1 MILSLKPGLFGLLT
15 VLAFTAAPGAVHSFE
30 LQAGGAAKLRPTKVQ
45 LGIISPAD
53 HVCPGAAKLTVWVH
67 TNKPGTLDILL
78 VRKGGQV
85 TGPFA
90 VTTTTGA
97 PGVVLGSYSQAMQIV
112 HPIAAEY
119 RVVIPGSSVAS
130 NWVPLKADC

>member
-1 MILSLKPGLFGLLT
+1 MKLSSNIGLVGLLT
-15 VLAFTAAPGAVHSFE
+15 VLALTAAPAQAFE
-30 LQAGGAAKLRPTKVQ
+30 LKAGAAAKLRPTKVD
-45 LGIISPAD
+45 LGIISPVD
-53 HVCPGAAKLTVWVH
+53 HLCPGAAKLTVWVH

-85 TGPFA
+85 AGPFA
-90 VTTTTGA
+90 VTTSEGA
-97 PGVVLGSYSQAMQIV
+97 AGAVIGSYSQAMQIV
-112 HPIAAEY
+112 HPIDAEY

>member
-1 MILSLKPGLFGLLT
+1 MTSSLNHGLFGLLT
-15 VLAFTAAPGAVHSFE
+15 VVALAVPGVAQAFD
-30 LQAGGAAKLRPTKVQ
+30 LQAGGAAKLRPTKVD

-53 HVCPGAAKLTVWVH
+53 HVCPGAAKLTAWVH
-67 TNKPGTLDILL
+67 TNKPGTVDILL

-85 TGPFA
+85 AGPFA
-90 VTTTTGA
+90 VTTSNGA
-97 PGVVLGSYSQAMQIV
+97 AGVVLGSYSQAMQIV
-112 HPIAAEY
+112 HPIDAEY